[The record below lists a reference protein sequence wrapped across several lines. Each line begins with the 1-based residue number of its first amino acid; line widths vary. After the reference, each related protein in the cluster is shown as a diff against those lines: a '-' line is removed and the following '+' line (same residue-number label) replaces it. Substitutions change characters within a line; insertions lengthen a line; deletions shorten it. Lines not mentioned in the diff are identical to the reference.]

1 MELVKIE
8 KKIAKIST
16 VYDTFKEDGKIST
29 LEKDLL
35 LGYIRELY
43 ELVLDISPK
52 GTTIKSSEPL
62 QVIPEPSVVNVVV
75 AVPPTAVEKPVEK
88 TAVEPIE
95 IKQEVIIEPV
105 VEKVVPKQE
114 PAVVFEPNNEPVV
127 VNNTA
132 PIKISHEM
140 NKLFTIEKA
149 KDISERLAMSPIS
162 DISKAMSI
170 NDRMLILKELFGNDS
185 ALFNESIT
193 KLNSFLSF
201 AEAKDM
207 LLETVAFKYQWDND
221 EKLEKAEAFVKLI
234 SRKYQNTTS

>member
-52 GTTIKSSEPL
+52 GTTIKSSAPL
-62 QVIPEPSVVNVVV
+62 QVTPEPTPVSVV
-75 AVPPTAVEKPVEK
+75 AVPPLALEKPVEK
-88 TAVEPIE
+88 IAIEPIE

-105 VEKVVPKQE
+105 VEKVVSKQE

-127 VNNTA
+127 VSNTA

-185 ALFNESIT
+185 ALFNESIS

-201 AEAKDM
+201 EEAKHM
-207 LLETVAFKYQWDND
+207 LLQTVAFKYQWDND

-234 SRKYQNTTS
+234 SRKYQNPTS

>member
-52 GTTIKSSEPL
+52 GTTIKSSESL
-62 QVIPEPSVVNVVV
+62 QVIPEPSAVNVVV
-75 AVPPTAVEKPVEK
+75 AVPPTALEKPVEK
-88 TAVEPIE
+88 TAEEPIE
-95 IKQEVIIEPV
+95 IKREVIIEPV

-127 VNNTA
+127 VSNTV

-185 ALFNESIT
+185 ALFNESIS

-207 LLETVAFKYQWDND
+207 LLETVAFKYQWDKD